1 MKKLNLGVIGTG
13 RIGKVHI
20 ENISVRISS
29 AEAIAIADP
38 FIEDAKKVAEKF
50 GIKSVS
56 ADYKDILSKSEIEA
70 VLICSPTDT
79 HFQFIIEAAEA
90 GKHIFC
96 EKPVDLSL
104 DKIQIILNTVEKA
117 GVKLMVGFN
126 RRFDPN
132 FSRVKQMVKSG
143 KIGNP
148 HLLKIT
154 SHDPAPPPA
163 EYVAVSG
170 GMFLDMTIH
179 DFDMARFVVDSE
191 IIEVYAKANVLIDPA
206 IGKAGDVDTAITT
219 LFFEN
224 GAIGTILNS
233 RQAVYGYDQRLEIF
247 GSEGMINTD
256 NNKHDTHSYYNK
268 LGSHGALPLDFF
280 MDRYTESYAI
290 EIEAFVNA
298 VINNA
303 EIPVTGKDGL
313 MSIAV
318 GLAAKKSVAENRPVK
333 LSEILK
339 S

>member
-1 MKKLNLGVIGTG
+1 MKKLKVGVIGSG

-29 AEAIAIADP
+29 AEAVAIADP
-38 FIEDAKKVAEKF
+38 LFEDAKKVAEQF

-56 ADYKDILSKSEIEA
+56 ADYKEILSNSEVEA

-79 HFQFIIEAAEA
+79 HSQFIIEAAEA

-96 EKPVDLSL
+96 EKPLDLSL
-104 DKIQIILNTVEKA
+104 EKIQIILNAVEKA

-132 FSRVKQMVKSG
+132 FSKVKQMVKNG

-148 HLLKIT
+148 HILIIT
-154 SHDPAPPPA
+154 SHDPMPPPP
-163 EYVAVSG
+163 EYVSVSG

-179 DFDMARFVVDSE
+179 DFDMARFVIDSE
-191 IIEVYAKANVLIDPA
+191 VIEVYAKANVLIDSA

-224 GAIGTILNS
+224 GAIGTIANS
-233 RQAVYGYDQRLEIF
+233 RQAVYGYDQRLEVF
-247 GSEGMINTD
+247 GSEGMVHVTNNTPD
-256 NNKHDTHSYYNK
+256 NHIYYNK
-268 LGSHGALPLDFF
+268 LGSHSSLPLNFF
-280 MDRYTESYAI
+280 MDRYTESYAL
-290 EIEAFVNA
+290 EIESFINA
-298 VINNA
+298 VINNS
-303 EIPVTGKDGL
+303 EIPATGKDGL
-313 MSIAV
+313 MSVAV

-333 LSEILK
+333 LNEIL
-339 S
+339 